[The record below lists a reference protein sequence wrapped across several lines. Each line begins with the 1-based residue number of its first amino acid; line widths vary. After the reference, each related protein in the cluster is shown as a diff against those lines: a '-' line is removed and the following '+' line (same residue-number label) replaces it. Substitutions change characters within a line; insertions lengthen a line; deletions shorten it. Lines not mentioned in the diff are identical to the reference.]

1 MSGNRR
7 KHIWRRT
14 IIASVVVAL
23 VVFGSPVCY
32 LVYQRWTFAANIQKL
47 NVGESKERVEELLG
61 APRWRFAKGSQ
72 ITDVLRKQNL
82 LVWLFVPE
90 SPETWVY
97 GSWRLLWLAP
107 AEDDYAIEFDDAGCV
122 SRIVFP
128 HENTR

>member
-1 MSGNRR
+1 M
-7 KHIWRRT
+7 
-14 IIASVVVAL
+14 AAVAP
-23 VVFGSPVCY
+23 G
-32 LVYQRWTFAANIQKL
+32 
-47 NVGESKERVEELLG
+47 
-61 APRWRFAKGSQ
+61 WRFAKGSQ
-72 ITDVLRKQNL
+72 ITDELRKQNL